1 MKIAMLLA
9 SLVAVVHS
17 DLYLHNPRGSN
28 NRLAEANRERDNANR
43 LFDSQNNDRGGYNA
57 AGLYYYSG
65 SVLPI
70 EWTNQHSCGDQNANC
85 EIIIQYMCGPLVRD
99 GTSTTTIPENPTESK
114 NLVYGMHE
122 SYNYYQDCKLRNRN
136 LGLFTADRK
145 LNGDSAIYTR
155 QNEAGTRRGYECPEE
170 RDYYPYWHPTPWVD
184 IAVLTNDLKRCE
196 YYRSESANVKS
207 RYACVGSKGTTIP
220 NNDDDCVAAGG
231 VWTEFPPQNGLEAPV
246 CIKAPWSRDNHLG
259 NGKSVPGHPNY
270 YNWTIPNTPSQSCVL
285 RVRYNISTGD
295 YDGWSKDVNGQVT
308 VTGTV
313 TANGNAQSTTATNPT
328 VKQASQ
334 TFSTLD
340 LKPNFSLNRAQAF
353 GRGYVFRQNPV
364 IMPFNNIPGLG
375 FQLAINTNQFG
386 RTFQDRSH
394 SFSIVT
400 RPSNL
405 ADTPIYNLNV
415 RGKRGNIV
423 QVFPAVEYDFV
434 PDILIAPL
442 NSYVHIQTMQD
453 RVRLELI
460 APTWFLLR
468 PPNYVEGNRQAGPS
482 SGHWGNS
489 YPAHLDSPQTLLGLP
504 RADRQS
510 LAVLDIVQRGN
521 DMSELND
528 AGTYFD
534 LGLKKVTQLGTYYY
548 MCTRNNNFSNRD
560 QKSKIIIQEGDKA
573 APKLGGTLTL
583 SNRHKMK
590 KTFSKAQPFSLE
602 HKMSD
607 Y

>member
-295 YDGWSKDVNGQVT
+295 YDG
-308 VTGTV
+308 
-313 TANGNAQSTTATNPT
+313 
-328 VKQASQ
+328 
-334 TFSTLD
+334 
-340 LKPNFSLNRAQAF
+340 LNRAQAF

-442 NSYVHIQTMQD
+442 NSYVHIQWNGSNTNPQD
-453 RVRLELI
+453 NAGQGKAGTDRSNMV
-460 APTWFLLR
+460 LLR

-510 LAVLDIVQRGN
+510 LAVLDIVVV
-521 DMSELND
+521 DMEML
-528 AGTYFD
+528 
-534 LGLKKVTQLGTYYY
+534 LPHVLRQQTQDEKDI
-548 MCTRNNNFSNRD
+548 F
-560 QKSKIIIQEGDKA
+560 
-573 APKLGGTLTL
+573 
-583 SNRHKMK
+583 
-590 KTFSKAQPFSLE
+590 KAQPFSLE